1 MTAIMPLLPR
11 SIIPLFL
18 GLSLLV
24 SLPSPATSLTCTSQK
39 FAHNKVYSNCA
50 DLPVLNSYLH
60 WTHASSNSSLSVAF
74 VATPAKP
81 GGWVSWAINPTG
93 TGMAGAQALVAFKN
107 KEGVVTAK
115 TYNISSYSSV
125 APGKLSFDV
134 WDLKAEESS
143 GGAVSIFATVKLPE
157 NAEKVNQVWQVGPSV
172 TDGEPDAHD
181 TAPANL
187 ESKGVL
193 NLKSGQGF
201 SSGGNDSRTKQKNIH
216 GVLNAVSWGIMFPV
230 GVIIARYMR
239 AFPSLDPVLFYL
251 HVFCQVSGYAIGV
264 SGWAIGLKIGSE
276 SEGIQ
281 YFGHRNIG
289 ITLFCLATLQ
299 VVALLLRPNKDHKYR
314 FWWNMY
320 HHSVGYITI
329 ILGIINI
336 FGGFNILRPNRRWKL
351 AYVVA
356 IVALAVIA
364 LLLEVITWIVFFIR
378 KRRRNK
384 N

>member
-1 MTAIMPLLPR
+1 
-11 SIIPLFL
+11 L

-24 SLPSPATSLTCTSQK
+24 SLPSPVTSLTCTFQK
-39 FAHNKVYSNCA
+39 FPDNKAYSNCA

-60 WTHASSNSSLSVAF
+60 WTHDSSNSSLSVTF
-74 VATPAKP
+74 VAASAKL

-93 TGMAGAQALVAFKN
+93 IGMAGVQALVAFKN
-107 KEGVVTAK
+107 KEDVVTVK

-125 APGKLSFDV
+125 VPGKLSFDV

-172 TDGEPDAHD
+172 TDGEPDTHNF
-181 TAPANL
+181 APVNL

-193 NLKSGQGF
+193 NLNSGQGF
-201 SSGGNDSRTKQKNIH
+201 SSGGDDSRTKQKNIH
-216 GVLNAVSWGIMFPV
+216 GVLNAVSWGILFPV
-230 GVIIARYMR
+230 RVIIARYMR
-239 AFPSLDPVLFYL
+239 AFPSLDPAWFYL

-264 SGWAIGLKIGSE
+264 SGWAIGFKLGSE

-281 YFGHRNIG
+281 YSGHRNIG
-289 ITLFCLATLQ
+289 ITLFVLATLQ
-299 VVALLLRPNKDHKYR
+299 VFALLLRPNKDHKYK

-336 FGGFNILRPNRRWKL
+336 FGGFNILSLNRRWKL
-351 AYVVA
+351 AYVAA
-356 IVALAVIA
+356 ITALVVIV

-378 KRRRNK
+378 KRRNK